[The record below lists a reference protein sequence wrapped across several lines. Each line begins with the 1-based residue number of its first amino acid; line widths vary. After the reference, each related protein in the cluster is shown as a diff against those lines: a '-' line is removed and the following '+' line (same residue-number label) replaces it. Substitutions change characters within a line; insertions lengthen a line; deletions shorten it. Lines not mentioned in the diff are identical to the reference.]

1 MATKFNLNRQPVP
14 DEEIN
19 SHKDFGELV
28 NKFKKQ
34 SIEKARSDASFLKN
48 KKATYSAII
57 AGVAVI
63 CTVTYFSV
71 FKKEPPKETNNDK
84 IVTSQ
89 QNNTNTPNT
98 KLNKAFIAPPISK
111 LNVPYTS
118 YNVKAEQGGTL
129 KHKTN
134 SKIIIPK
141 RAFVNKQGQ
150 DIIGDVEIKY
160 REFHNQADIIASG
173 IPMTYDSAGVQST
186 LESAGMIDIRGYQ
199 NGEPVYINPKK
210 QITVEFQSEHTA
222 DRYNMY
228 VLDTMAKNWVYVS
241 RDNSLKDKTKFD
253 KQSSKDVPIEGL
265 DFEGA
270 EKSNKINSLQKQLDA
285 IPPKIEAEKVVYTKK
300 VNQLPKVATPTKPT
314 KATEGRPQFELDVN
328 YKEFPE
334 LEAFKNAIFEVG
346 AENQNYNSKLADITW
361 SSAEVSEGPI
371 KGKNYLLTLKLRER
385 VEKLI
390 VYPALSGADYD
401 KALKS
406 YESKFNDYKTAVAK
420 REAEEKRLKEEFEV
434 KQAAF
439 AAEQKRLTDEMVK
452 ERIRWK
458 KEQEDELN
466 RQFQTINNQEK
477 VTRIFNVTS
486 FGICNSDCPTSMPQG
501 EKLHPIFVT
510 NNSDSFIRAEK
521 TYLVCHSKNVVYN
534 FYNPPISYDPK
545 DTYSL
550 CVLSNGKL
558 YLCDKIQLGNCF
570 ANKQNKIPVK
580 ELSADVNDSYELKK
594 ALGI

>member
-1 MATKFNLNRQPVP
+1 MATKFNLNRQPIP

-57 AGVAVI
+57 AGVAVV
-63 CTVTYFSV
+63 CTVTYFAA

-84 IVTSQ
+84 IATSQ
-89 QNNTNTPNT
+89 QNNTKTPNT

-118 YNVKAEQGGTL
+118 YKVKAEQGGTL

-141 RAFVNKQGQ
+141 KAFVNKQGQ
-150 DIIGDVEIKY
+150 DIVGEVEIKY

-228 VLDTMAKNWVYVS
+228 VLDTIAKNWVYVS
-241 RDNSLKDKTKFD
+241 RDNSLKGQKHEPSRTLAADATNEKAESPKT
-253 KQSSKDVPIEGL
+253 IE
-265 DFEGA
+265 
-270 EKSNKINSLQKQLDA
+270 LQKQLEA
-285 IPPKIEAEKVVYTKK
+285 IPPKIEAEKTVYAKK
-300 VNQLPKVATPTKPT
+300 VNQLPKVTTPTKPT
-314 KATEGRPQFELDVN
+314 KATAGRPQFELDVN

-346 AENQNYNSKLADITW
+346 AENQNYSSKLADITW

-385 VEKLI
+385 IEKLI

-406 YESKFNDYKTAVAK
+406 YESKFNEYKTAVAK
-420 REAEEKRLKEEFEV
+420 REAEEKRLKEEFEI

-466 RQFQTINNQEK
+466 RQFQSISNQEK

-501 EKLHPIFVT
+501 EKMNPIFVI
-510 NNSDSFIRAEK
+510 NNNDSFIRAEK

-558 YLCDKIQLGNCF
+558 YLCDKTQLETCF
-570 ANKQNKIPVK
+570 TNKQNKIPVK

>member
-1 MATKFNLNRQPVP
+1 MGTKFNINRQPVP

-71 FKKEPPKETNNDK
+71 FKKEPPKETTHDK
-84 IVTSQ
+84 IATNQQTKNTS
-89 QNNTNTPNT
+89 NP
-98 KLNKAFIAPPISK
+98 KPNKAFIAPPISR

-118 YNVKAEQGGTL
+118 YKVKSEQGATL
-129 KHKTN
+129 KHSSN

-141 RAFVNKQGQ
+141 KAFVNKQGL

-173 IPMTYDSAGVQST
+173 IPMAYDSAGVQST
-186 LESAGMIDIRGYQ
+186 LESAGMIDIKGYQ

-228 VLDTMAKNWVYVS
+228 VLDTIAKNWVYVS
-241 RDNSLKDKTKFD
+241 RDNSLKGQKRETSRASVSEAKTSDSPK
-253 KQSSKDVPIEGL
+253 VI
-265 DFEGA
+265 
-270 EKSNKINSLQKQLDA
+270 SLQKQLDA
-285 IPPKIEAEKVVYTKK
+285 IPPKIESEKIVYSKK
-300 VNQLPKVATPTKPT
+300 VNQLPKVSTPAKPT
-314 KATEGRPQFELDVN
+314 KATAGRPQFELDVN

-334 LEAFKNAIFEVG
+334 LEAFKNAVFEVG
-346 AENQNYNSKLADITW
+346 TENKNYSSKLADITW
-361 SSAEVSEGPI
+361 SSAEVSEGPV

-385 VEKLI
+385 IEKLI
-390 VYPALSGADYD
+390 VYPALTGADYD

-406 YESKFNDYKTAVAK
+406 YETKYSDYKNLVAK
-420 REAEEKRLKEEFEV
+420 READEKKLQEEFEA
-434 KQAAF
+434 KQKVYAE
-439 AAEQKRLTDEMVK
+439 EQKRLTSEMLK
-452 ERIRWK
+452 ERIRYQ
-458 KEQEDELN
+458 KEMNETLS
-466 RQFQTINNQEK
+466 NQMRSMNSQIK
-477 VTRIFNVTS
+477 VTRIFNLS
-486 FGICNSDCPTSMPQG
+486 NFGICNSDCPTNMPQG
-501 EKLHPIFVT
+501 EKITPVFTV
-510 NNSDSFIRAEK
+510 NGGASFIKAEQ
-521 TYLVCHSKNVVYN
+521 TYLISHSKNLVYN
-534 FYNPPISYDPK
+534 FSGHFISYDPK
-545 DTYSL
+545 ETYSL

-558 YLCDKIQLGNCF
+558 YLC
-570 ANKQNKIPVK
+570 NKELLNQSFSSRQNKIPVT
-580 ELSADVNDSYELKK
+580 ELSSDINDATDLRK
-594 ALGI
+594 AIGI

>member
-57 AGVAVI
+57 AGVAVV

-84 IVTSQ
+84 IITSQ
-89 QNNTNTPNT
+89 KNNTSTQNT
-98 KLNKAFIAPPISK
+98 KLNKAFIEPPISK

-118 YNVKAEQGGTL
+118 YKVKAEQGGTL
-129 KHKTN
+129 KHKSN

-141 RAFVNKQGQ
+141 KAFVNKQGQ

-228 VLDTMAKNWVYVS
+228 VLDTVAKNWVYVS
-241 RDNSLKDKTKFD
+241 RDNSLKGQKHEPSKTSAADATNEKAESP
-253 KQSSKDVPIEGL
+253 KTIE
-265 DFEGA
+265 
-270 EKSNKINSLQKQLDA
+270 LQKQLEA
-285 IPPKIEAEKVVYTKK
+285 IPPKIEAEKIVYTKK
-300 VNQLPKVATPTKPT
+300 VNQLPKVVTPTKPT
-314 KATEGRPQFELDVN
+314 KATAGRPQFELDVN

-390 VYPALSGADYD
+390 VYPALTGADYD

-420 REAEEKRLKEEFEV
+420 READEKRLKEEFEA

-439 AAEQKRLTDEMVK
+439 VTEQKRLTDEMIK
-452 ERIRWK
+452 ERIRWQ

-466 RQFQTINNQEK
+466 RKFQSITSQEK
-477 VTRIFNVTS
+477 VTRIFNVTN

-501 EKLHPIFVT
+501 EKMNPIFVI
-510 NNSDSFIRAEK
+510 NNSDSFIRSEK

-534 FYNPPISYDPK
+534 FYTPSISYDPK

-558 YLCDKIQLGNCF
+558 YLCDKTQLGTCF

-580 ELSADVNDSYELKK
+580 ELSVDVNDSYELKK